1 MLYYN
6 IWNRGLLPGSDGW
19 GVTGVNW
26 LRTKAKRLS
35 LLALF
40 ALALQLGLSFGHTHA
55 NVAVAGI
62 SASGSQSQAS
72 TPDAD
77 HDQDVHRD
85 LCAICATIAMASSLV
100 ASGRRRWRY
109 LWPLR
114 RDRSPSFGNLHTRL
128 AARRISLART
138 SAFLTRIVVQSR

>member
-6 IWNRGLLPGSDGW
+6 IWTAGLLPGSDGW

-62 SASGSQSQAS
+62 SASGSQSQA
-72 TPDAD
+72 TPDA
-77 HDQDVHRD
+77 
-85 LCAICATIAMASSLV
+85 TIAIPTLPASAPDSTVVVTTPDGQAKVMAESLQDM
-100 ASGRRRWRY
+100 AKR
-109 LWPLR
+109 LEA
-114 RDRSPSFGNLHTRL
+114 L
-128 AARRISLART
+128 AAEQEKA
-138 SAFLTRIVVQSR
+138 AKK

>member
-1 MLYYN
+1 M
-6 IWNRGLLPGSDGW
+6 
-19 GVTGVNW
+19 
-26 LRTKAKRLS
+26 
-35 LLALF
+35 LALF

-77 HDQDVHRD
+77 HDQDVHHD

-100 ASGRRRWRY
+100 ASG
-109 LWPLR
+109 P
-114 RDRSPSFGNLHTRL
+114 P
-128 AARRISLART
+128 SLALPLAITAQQIAFHSEIFTPDSRRGT

>member
-1 MLYYN
+1 M
-6 IWNRGLLPGSDGW
+6 
-19 GVTGVNW
+19 
-26 LRTKAKRLS
+26 
-35 LLALF
+35 LALF

-62 SASGSQSQAS
+62 SASGSQSQA

-100 ASGRRRWRY
+100 ASG
-109 LWPLR
+109 P
-114 RDRSPSFGNLHTRL
+114 P
-128 AARRISLART
+128 SLALPLAITARQI
-138 SAFLTRIVVQSR
+138 AFDSEIFTPDSRRGAFRSRGPPRS

>member
-6 IWNRGLLPGSDGW
+6 IWTAGLLPGSDGW

-77 HDQDVHRD
+77 HDQDVHHD

-100 ASGRRRWRY
+100 ASG
-109 LWPLR
+109 P
-114 RDRSPSFGNLHTRL
+114 P
-128 AARRISLART
+128 SLAVPLAITAQQIASHSEIFTPDSRRG
-138 SAFLTRIVVQSR
+138 AFRSRAPPHS